1 MWRLKILINSH
12 TYNNTNTISF
22 ARIHPDAKI
31 PTKRDEDGLYDLYA
45 SFDENSMIIEPHK
58 VKLVPTGIISAFNQK
73 WRICVR
79 ERSSASKTNLGVKC
93 GQIDSGYRGEWFIA
107 LRNDND
113 IPIEISKLV
122 EKNKVYDNVIL
133 TPYTKAICQIA
144 VEEVPIVEII
154 EDSPE
159 NIRMYESERQ
169 DGCLGS
175 SNK

>member
-1 MWRLKILINSH
+1 MN
-12 TYNNTNTISF
+12 TYDNTSTISF
-22 ARIHPDAKI
+22 ARVHPDAKI
-31 PTKRDEDGLYDLYA
+31 PSKREEDGLYDCYA
-45 SFDENSMIIEPHK
+45 AFDGDTITIEPHK
-58 VKLVPTGIISAFNQK
+58 VKLVPTGLISAFNPK

-113 IPIEISKLV
+113 IPVEISKLV
-122 EKNKVYDNVIL
+122 NENKIYDNVIL

-144 VEEVPIVEII
+144 VEEVPAVIVLE
-154 EDSPE
+154 ESPE
-159 NIRMYESERQ
+159 NIKAYTSERK

-175 SNK
+175 SHK